1 MEKMKKEIK
10 EKGVEKKGS
19 ISAGV
24 VISFILAILAFVIIL
39 FVYAQFNWVS
49 LTDKEI
55 CHQSVI
61 YRATAPGVAG
71 VNQLVPL
78 KCNTEKKCVSG
89 DKKEGCEVFEKSEK
103 VDVVKVDSEDDIEKL
118 VAECVVGSRIAFN
131 KASLEKNEVDLVK
144 VDVPKYMETTT
155 VAGKDKTYFQL
166 IGGEDYKIGDLWNIE
181 ENQRNA
187 ELELYLSR
195 LREEGE
201 SVDKENY
208 EIKNEL
214 EEKGISFEGLSE
226 EEINKEIEELNK
238 EYSGNELAVVFM
250 QISAPTYDDIFWND
264 IEAAG
269 TIFGVSV
276 YERPGAFIT
285 TKTFKNPRMRGAAG
299 RFVTGSGK
307 IVAKGVLTPFS
318 YIVGA
323 TAAAFGAYQMWNV
336 GSNMALSAGYCGD
349 MTMTQGDPREGCSVV
364 RVVNYDKADL
374 SSYCRVVESI
384 P

>member
-1 MEKMKKEIK
+1 MGEGKI
-10 EKGVEKKGS
+10 S
-19 ISAGV
+19 IFSKYLSENYGYGE
-24 VISFILAILAFVIIL
+24 
-39 FVYAQFNWVS
+39 VYP
-49 LTDKEI
+49 T
-55 CHQSVI
+55 
-61 YRATAPGVAG
+61 
-71 VNQLVPL
+71 
-78 KCNTEKKCVSG
+78 
-89 DKKEGCEVFEKSEK
+89 
-103 VDVVKVDSEDDIEKL
+103 
-118 VAECVVGSRIAFN
+118 CVVCSRIAFN

-214 EEKGISFEGLSE
+214 
-226 EEINKEIEELNK
+226 ELNK